1 MCSMKNYFK
10 ILLLIFSISFLN
22 SQENEK
28 ANYDLAYKFSPKSI
42 AKLVHSTSVR
52 PHWLKNGNKF
62 WYQYK
67 TTKGSNYY
75 LVDADKRTK
84 SPLFDND
91 KMAAWLTEITKD
103 PYDGQHLPRFNFKFV
118 KDEKAIQFYVTS
130 NELVASNDGVDL
142 DSFKGDIDDKSI
154 SELKQNGYNT
164 VNDIIYE
171 DINILIEKTNITRE
185 TLSKIIDYVIDNKS
199 RKKSSKSKSK
209 KVYHLEYKLG
219 SNGLKII
226 GNKRKPIKKWNRWAN
241 ISPDSTIVLYS
252 KNFNL
257 YWMDKEN
264 FLKVVNDENDS
275 TIVENQW
282 TKDGVEHFGYGGYGR
297 GLDNEDIEK
306 KKNDRFPIGGY
317 WSSDSKKFVF
327 VKTDRTKIKDLWVI
341 NSTGKKRPTL
351 ETYKYHMAGEEAEYK
366 HEILIF
372 DINSKGINKVKID
385 SLKQKTVSYISGIN
399 IYSKPR
405 KPSSL
410 DDEFKP
416 TLLLSDKGKIYFS
429 ITSRDRKK
437 VDICRADI
445 NSGDM
450 EVLIEERMNTYIETR
465 PLYLIK
471 NETEMIHWSERDG
484 WAHFY
489 RYNSQGNLLNR
500 ITKGSYHSDY
510 IRHYDEKSNNLFF
523 TAHGI
528 NKQIDPYYEH
538 TYKISLNG
546 GTPRLLNKGNFNT
559 MTYPSDNHRYF
570 VSNFSRVDTTPES
583 HLINSDGNVVMKLE
597 TADLTA
603 LFETGYKFPETFTAK
618 ADDGITDLYGV
629 IYKPFDFDENKK
641 YPLLEYVYPGPQT
654 EAVNKSFS
662 VRMDRLDRMAQLGFI
677 VITLGN
683 RGGHPDR
690 SKWYHNYGY
699 GNLRDYGLAD
709 KKYVAQQLANRHS
722 FIDIDRVGIYGH
734 SGGGFMSTAAILVYP
749 DFFKVAYSQ
758 AGNHDNSM
766 YNSWW
771 SETHHGIMEET
782 DDEGNIKYKYDI
794 DKNQSLAKNLKG
806 HLFLVTGDMDN
817 NVHPGATI
825 RMANALIKA
834 NKKFEFMIL
843 PSQRHGFGNM
853 TEYNFW
859 LRANHFAKHF
869 LDDENNSVDMVE
881 INRDIPQSK

>member
-1 MCSMKNYFK
+1 MKKLWYLF
-10 ILLLIFSISFLN
+10 ILIGFLSFSQ

-28 ANYDLAYKFSPKSI
+28 ANYDLAYKFSPKNI
-42 AKLVHSTSVR
+42 AKLVHSTAVR

-67 TTKGSNYY
+67 TTDGSKYY
-75 LVDADKRTK
+75 LVDADRRTK
-84 SPLFDND
+84 SELFDND

-103 PYDGQHLPRFNFKFV
+103 PYDGKHLPKFTFKFV
-118 KDEKAIQFYVTS
+118 KNETAIRFRVTS
-130 NELVASNDGVDL
+130 TEMVESSDT
-142 DSFKGDIDDKSI
+142 
-154 SELKQNGYNT
+154 LK
-164 VNDIIYE
+164 
-171 DINILIEKTNITRE
+171 
-185 TLSKIIDYVIDNKS
+185 
-199 RKKSSKSKSK
+199 KKKKDK
-209 KVYHLEYKLG
+209 KVFFLEYKLG
-219 SNGLKII
+219 GNGLTII
-226 GNKRKPIKKWNRWAN
+226 NNEKKKEENWKKWAN

-252 KNFNL
+252 KKFNL

-264 FLKVVNDENDS
+264 FLKAVKDEKDS

-282 TKDGVEHFGYGGYGR
+282 TKDGVQHNGYNEMLSGGYGY
-297 GLDNEDIEK
+297 GMDNEDIEK
-306 KKNDRFPIGGY
+306 KKNDRFPVRGY
-317 WSSDSKKFVF
+317 WSSDSNKFIYQ
-327 VKTDRTKIKDLWVI
+327 KTDRTKIKDLWVI
-341 NSTGKKRPTL
+341 NSVGKKRPTL
-351 ETYKYHMAGEEAEYK
+351 ETYKYHMAGEEAEYT

-372 DINSKGINKVKID
+372 DIKSKDVKKVQID
-385 SLKQKTVSYISGIN
+385 SAKQKRVSYISGIN

-405 KPSSL
+405 KPSSI

-445 NSGDM
+445 ESGEM

-489 RYNSQGNLLNR
+489 RYNNQGKLLNR

-510 IRHYDEKSNNLFF
+510 IKYYDEKSNNLFF
-523 TAHGI
+523 TAHGV
-528 NKQIDPYYEH
+528 NNQIDPYYEH
-538 TYKISLNG
+538 TYKVSLNG
-546 GTPRLLNKGNFNT
+546 GVPKLLNKGNFNT

-570 VSNFSRVDTTPES
+570 VNNFSRVNTTPES
-583 HLINSDGNVVMKLE
+583 HLINSDGTVIMKLE
-597 TADLTA
+597 KADLSA
-603 LFETGYKFPETFTAK
+603 LFESGYQFPETFKAK

-654 EAVNKSFS
+654 ESVNKSFS

-709 KKYVAQQLANRHS
+709 KKYVAQQLANRHD
-722 FIDIDRVGIYGH
+722 FIDINRVGIYGH

-782 DDEGNIKYKYDI
+782 DDDGNIKYKYDI

-806 HLFLVTGDMDN
+806 HLYLVTGDMDN
-817 NVHPGATI
+817 NVHPGATL

-834 NKKFEFMIL
+834 NKKFDFMIL

-853 TEYNFW
+853 SEYNFW
-859 LRANHFAKHF
+859 LRANHFSKYF
-869 LDDENNSVDMVE
+869 LSDENNSVDMLE